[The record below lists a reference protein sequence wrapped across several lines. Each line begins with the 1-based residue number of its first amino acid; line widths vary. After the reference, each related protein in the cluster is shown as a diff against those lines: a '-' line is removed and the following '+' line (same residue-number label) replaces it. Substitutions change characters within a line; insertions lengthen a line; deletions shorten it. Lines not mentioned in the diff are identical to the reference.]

1 MRRTLAALTTRRL
14 DGRSAVAVAVRRFMA
29 EVEADLGGDLTR
41 AQRVL
46 LESAGQKLVLRDTL
60 GDYIFRQRSIVTKR
74 RQLAPVVLHF
84 LQVSDSL
91 ARDLEKLG
99 LERRAKP
106 TQTLSSYVE
115 QRAREAAR
123 DEAEQERERAT
134 ETDAGEKGAG

>member
-1 MRRTLAALTTRRL
+1 MRRTLAALTTKRL

-41 AQRVL
+41 AQRVV
-46 LESAGQKLVLRDTL
+46 LESAAQKLVLRDTL
-60 GDYIFRQRSIVTKR
+60 ADFIFRQSNLVTRK

-91 ARDLEKLG
+91 ARDLERLG

-106 TQTLSSYVE
+106 VQSLTDYVDE
-115 QRAREAAR
+115 RAREAA
-123 DEAEQERERAT
+123 EQEAPEREGAT
-134 ETDAGEKGAG
+134 ETDAAEDGAS